1 MVDEKDELDK
11 ESPEDGTSHGNGKD
25 QDGSEINMVDLEV
38 AGAAAEEP
46 AAQES
51 AELEMQLEALRTE
64 KGEIYERL
72 LRKQA
77 DFENFRKRIEKE
89 KREFMAYSLQEFV
102 LELLPILDNFE
113 RALAHPED
121 QGGADYRK
129 GVELIYRQFRDLME
143 KRGLRAIETTGR
155 PFDPNFHEAILRE
168 ERNDLPENTILA
180 ELQKGYFF
188 RDKLLRPAMVKVSFR
203 TAEAE
208 EDPEIEIIDVE

>member
-1 MVDEKDELDK
+1 MEDENDEKDTGG
-11 ESPEDGTSHGNGKD
+11 ESSSGGNGKAVR
-25 QDGSEINMVDLEV
+25 GVDVRVADPEETPGASV
-38 AGAAAEEP
+38 EDAAGADLAGLEK
-46 AAQES
+46 
-51 AELEMQLEALRTE
+51 ELETLKKE
-64 KGEIYERL
+64 KDDLYQRL

-77 DFENFRKRIEKE
+77 DFDNFRKRSEKE
-89 KREFMAYSLQEFV
+89 KREFQAYAITEFL

-113 RALAHPED
+113 RALAHPDE
-121 QGGADYRK
+121 QSGAEYRK

-143 KRGLRAIETTGR
+143 KKGLRAIETTGQ
-155 PFDPNFHEAILRE
+155 PFDPNYHEAILRE

-203 TAEAE
+203 NEEAE

>member
-1 MVDEKDELDK
+1 MEDENDDKDTGG
-11 ESPEDGTSHGNGKD
+11 ESSSGGNGKD
-25 QDGSEINMVDLEV
+25 VHGIEV
-38 AGAAAEEP
+38 RVADPEETPGASVEDAGADH
-46 AAQES
+46 S
-51 AELEMQLEALRTE
+51 ELEKELETLRKE
-64 KGEIYERL
+64 KDDIYQRL

-77 DFENFRKRIEKE
+77 DFDNFRKRSEKE
-89 KREFMAYSLQEFV
+89 KREFQAYAITEFL

-113 RALAHPED
+113 RALAHPDE
-121 QGGADYRK
+121 QSGAEYRK

-143 KRGLRAIETTGR
+143 KKGLRAIETAGQ
-155 PFDPNFHEAILRE
+155 PFDPNYHEAILRE

-203 TAEAE
+203 TEEAE